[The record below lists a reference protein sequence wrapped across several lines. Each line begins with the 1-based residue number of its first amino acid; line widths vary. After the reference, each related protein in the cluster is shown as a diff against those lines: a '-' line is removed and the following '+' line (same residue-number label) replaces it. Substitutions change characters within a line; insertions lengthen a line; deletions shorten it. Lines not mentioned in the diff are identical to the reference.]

1 MIEET
6 SPGEIY
12 SLVDRAIEY
21 WTKAAGLGDAGARYQ
36 LSVAYQLGQCAE
48 KDEEK
53 EVYHNLEEAAIG
65 GHVDAR
71 YNLGVK
77 DANNFKIVKHW
88 IIAANLGHD
97 NSLKTLKDVYADRR
111 NQSS

>member
-77 DANNFKIVKHW
+77 DANNGKIVKHW
-88 IIAANLGHD
+88 ITPPILDMIIH
-97 NSLKTLKDVYADRR
+97 
-111 NQSS
+111 